1 MSTTPI
7 SKNIQKA
14 IKKFKENKLTETDLR
29 MLLVQAFMDE
39 EDVELSETTET
50 LIQECHLLTCNRK
63 EKIETDDWIVKKS
76 VLDRYEEEA
85 KSNPKPT
92 KHFRKLL
99 YDDEGY
105 KTYFNDLDKSVRGNN
120 AINWRIEQKGNYLCD
135 SLHYADNI
143 YQTLGKNMWRE
154 SGQNDTWYNEPIER
168 CVFITKKGTQCKRSK
183 CEGSTMCT
191 QHFKLHNLK
200 N

>member
-39 EDVELSETTET
+39 EEVESTETTET
-50 LIQECHLLTCNRK
+50 LIQECHRLSWNRK
-63 EKIETDDWIVKKS
+63 EKIETDDWIVKKA

-85 KSNPKPT
+85 KSNTKPT
-92 KHFRKLL
+92 KHFLKLL
-99 YDDEGY
+99 YGDEGY

-120 AINWRIEQKGNYLCD
+120 ANNWRIEKKGNFLCD

-143 YQTLGKNMWRE
+143 YQTLGKNMWRK
-154 SGQNDTWYNEPIER
+154 SGKSDTWHNTPIDQ